1 MPDRLGILGGT
12 FDPIHIGH
20 LIIASYAAEAI
31 GLGRVLFMPAQTPPH
46 KSRRDISPA
55 VHRVAMV
62 NLAIAADQRFE
73 LSDLDLR
80 SDGPSFTSD
89 LLARVHR
96 EHPTEELF
104 FIAGADSLRDFPT
117 WNEPQVILEHAHLA
131 IASRPGT
138 VVTDATL
145 TAVPDLRNRS
155 TLFES
160 PLIEVSSSG
169 IRDRVR
175 KGTTIRYLVP
185 DEVQRYIRDRRLYLD
200 AGT

>member
-1 MPDRLGILGGT
+1 MPNRLGILGGT

-20 LIIASYAAEAI
+20 LIIASYASEAI

-46 KSRRDISPA
+46 KSRGDISPA
-55 VHRVAMV
+55 EHRVAMV
-62 NLAIAADQRFE
+62 NLAIAGDDRLE
-73 LSDLDLR
+73 LSDFDLR

-96 EHPTEELF
+96 EHPSEELF

-117 WNEPQVILEHAHLA
+117 WNEPQVILKHAHLA

-138 VVTDATL
+138 VVTDAML
-145 TAVPDLRNRS
+145 AAVPDLRNRS

-175 KGTTIRYLVP
+175 KGAAIRYLVP

>member
-1 MPDRLGILGGT
+1 MPERLGILGGT

-20 LIIASYAAEAI
+20 LVIASYAAEAI
-31 GLGRVLFMPAQTPPH
+31 GLRRVLFMPAQTPSH
-46 KSRRDISPA
+46 KSRGDISPA
-55 VHRVAMV
+55 EDRVAMV
-62 NLAIAADQRFE
+62 NLAVAGDDRFGF
-73 LSDLDLR
+73 SDFDLR
-80 SDGPSFTSD
+80 SDGPSFTSQ

-96 EHPTEELF
+96 ELPAREIF

-117 WNEPQVILEHAHLA
+117 WNEPDAILEHAQLA

-138 VVTDATL
+138 VVTGAMLAT
-145 TAVPDLRNRS
+145 VRNLRNRS

-175 KGTTIRYLVP
+175 KGASIRYLVP
-185 DEVQRYIRDRRLYLD
+185 DEIERYIRDRGLYLD